1 MRQNGENSSAVAI
14 WARTWY
20 KESGKGLFSGWKGKK
35 MGEINFKNQLILGV
49 VITLL
54 GLMTR
59 FGV

>member
-20 KESGKGLFSGWKGKK
+20 KESGQGLFSGWKGEK
-35 MGEINFKNQLILGV
+35 MEKLNFKNQMILGV
-49 VITLL
+49 VILL

>member
-20 KESGKGLFSGWKGKK
+20 KESGKGLFSGWKGEK
-35 MGEINFKNQLILGV
+35 MEKLNFKNQMILGV
-49 VITLL
+49 VILL
-54 GLMTR
+54 VLMTR

>member
-20 KESGKGLFSGWKGKK
+20 KESGKGLFSGWKGEK
-35 MGEINFKNQLILGV
+35 MEKLNFKNQMILGV
-49 VITLL
+49 VILL

>member
-1 MRQNGENSSAVAI
+1 MRQNGENRSAVAI

-20 KESGKGLFSGWKGKK
+20 KESGKGLFSGWKGEK
-35 MGEINFKNQLILGV
+35 MEKLNFKNQMILGV
-49 VITLL
+49 VILL